1 MKITRNTVVTVS
13 YIVTDE
19 SEQVVGRTDP
29 KRPVVALVGQGYLI
43 PGLEKALEGHSKGDE
58 FVTHIEAKEAFGE
71 INEGLIQTIDR
82 ALFGDFPIQVGN
94 AFEADTSSGPRLV
107 VIKEINDNTVVVDG
121 NHPLAGKDL
130 NFMVVV
136 EDVREATE
144 EELAHGHAHVDG
156 VCPSTH
162 QCGCGGHGHGGHGC
176 CGGHGHHHDGE
187 GEGEHEC
194 CGGHGHH
201 HHDDA
206 EGEGEHHCCCG
217 GHGHHHHDDAEGEG
231 EHHCGCGG
239 HGHHHHHEG
248 EGEHKCCGGHG
259 HHHDGEGEGAGEHK
273 CGCGGHGHH
282 HH

>member
-206 EGEGEHHCCCG
+206 EGEGEHHC
-217 GHGHHHHDDAEGEG
+217 
-231 EHHCGCGG
+231 GCGG